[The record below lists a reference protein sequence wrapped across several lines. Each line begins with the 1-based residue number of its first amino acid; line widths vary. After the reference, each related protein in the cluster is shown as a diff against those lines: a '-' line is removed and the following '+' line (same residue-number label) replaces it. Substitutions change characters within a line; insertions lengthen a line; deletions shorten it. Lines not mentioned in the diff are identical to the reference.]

1 MLECSAMNPS
11 SPGEEARRLRD
22 SLRAVPVRNAH
33 VFTAPGPNP
42 GELSVEVELAY
53 RNAVLRF
60 FRDLLGLSSRKK
72 FVLDRIGTAFYESI
86 DGKKNLEELAD
97 GFAAREKLTFF
108 EARAL
113 VGQYLQTLTKKGLV
127 VATLPK

>member
-1 MLECSAMNPS
+1 MNPS
-11 SPGEEARRLRD
+11 SPADEARRLRD

-33 VFTAPGPNP
+33 VFSVPGPEP
-42 GELSVEVELAY
+42 GELAVEVELAY
-53 RNAVLRF
+53 KSAVLRF
-60 FRDLLGLSSRKK
+60 FRDLFGLSSRKK
-72 FVLDRIGTAFYESI
+72 FVLDRIGSAFYASI
-86 DGKKNLEELAD
+86 DGKKDLETLAD
-97 GFAAREKLTFF
+97 EFAAREKLTFF